1 MRYLIITLAL
11 LAGASHAAETEPLPP
26 SDIDTI
32 TRKPAA
38 RPIPLARTLR
48 FEPKADMTPQELEQ
62 LGPYLKGK
70 PVYPEDEKALGPAM
84 RHLREVK

>member
-1 MRYLIITLAL
+1 MRHMIVILGL
-11 LAGASHAAETEPLPP
+11 LATASNAAETQPTPMPDGE
-26 SDIDTI
+26 TI
-32 TRKPAA
+32 SLKPTA

-48 FEPKADMTPQELEQ
+48 FQPQVDITAEELQQ

-70 PVYPEDEKALGPAM
+70 PLTDEDQKALGPAM